1 MIDLH
6 CHSYYSDGLLSPAEL
21 VARAQDAELTF
32 LALTD
37 HDTVDGLA
45 ELHAAA
51 AGTALTI
58 INGIEIS
65 VHWKKYDIHI
75 LGLGVDPS
83 NQLLEKLI
91 QQQKTLRIDR
101 AQRIGEI
108 LKTVGIQDAYEKA
121 RALAGHERVGRP
133 HFAAIL
139 VQEGKA
145 PDIQGAFK
153 RYLGRGKIA
162 YVPSVWISL
171 KKAVEGITVAGG
183 QAVIAH
189 PLKYKLTRTKLH
201 ELIKDFKM
209 VGGCGLEVI
218 SGETTSADAQT
229 LTLLCKKFDLLASS
243 GSDYH
248 GTGLSRV
255 GLGRQMKLPEQCMP
269 IWQMWNG
276 V

>member
-6 CHSYYSDGLLSPAEL
+6 CHSYYSDGLLSPKEL
-21 VARAQDAELTF
+21 VARALDAQLTF

-37 HDTVDGLA
+37 HDTVDGLK

-51 AGTALTI
+51 AEQPITI
-58 INGIEIS
+58 INGIELS

-75 LGLGVDPS
+75 LGLGIDPTNES
-83 NQLLEKLI
+83 LEQLI
-91 QQQKTLRIDR
+91 QQQKTLRIAR
-101 AQRIGEI
+101 AQQIGAI
-108 LKTVGIQDAYEKA
+108 LKDVGVQDAYEKA
-121 RALAGHERVGRP
+121 HTLAGHERVGRP

-162 YVPSVWISL
+162 YVPSAWINL
-171 KKAVEGITVAGG
+171 KKAVEGIVHAGG
-183 QAVIAH
+183 QAAIAH

-209 VGGCGLEVI
+209 VGGVGIEVI
-218 SGETTSADAQT
+218 SGETTPADAQAVA
-229 LTLLCKKFDLLASS
+229 LLCKKFDLLASS

-255 GLGRQMKLPEQCMP
+255 GLGRQMKLPAQCTP